1 MNENGKRMKLSL
13 LAMAIVLAAVV
24 LMTIVPVTAGP
35 SDTWTCYLEP
45 QDSTG
50 ECDAPTIVSVKIN
63 ITHTG
68 YYGWHDPGNGVC
80 SYQDDIHYDLSC
92 VNVTDVD
99 QSMAPFL
106 MSMWHHYGNFVRI
119 LSMNGLKELPI
130 GVHTI
135 ANLTLE
141 CNSSG
146 APCSCNLT
154 QANWE
159 ANDEYGEQVSQEW
172 IDGTYTCMAEE
183 KPDLVV
189 EKSVTFKMNVSQKQ
203 NSFIIIHTLI

>member
-1 MNENGKRMKLSL
+1 MKLSL

-45 QDSTG
+45 RDSTW

-68 YYGWHDPGNGVC
+68 YYGWHDLGNGVC

-92 VNVTDVD
+92 VNVTDVN

-106 MSMWHHYGNFVRI
+106 MCSVPRSSIAQRVKIPSVLFTRI
-119 LSMNGLKELPI
+119 
-130 GVHTI
+130 
-135 ANLTLE
+135 
-141 CNSSG
+141 G
-146 APCSCNLT
+146 A
-154 QANWE
+154 E
-159 ANDEYGEQVSQEW
+159 ANSGRVSLAR
-172 IDGTYTCMAEE
+172 GN
-183 KPDLVV
+183 L
-189 EKSVTFKMNVSQKQ
+189 KS
-203 NSFIIIHTLI
+203 LRL